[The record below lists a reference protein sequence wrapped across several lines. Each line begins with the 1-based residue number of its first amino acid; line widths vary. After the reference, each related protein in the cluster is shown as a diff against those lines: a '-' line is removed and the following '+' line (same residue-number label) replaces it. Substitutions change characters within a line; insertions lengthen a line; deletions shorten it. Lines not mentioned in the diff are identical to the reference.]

1 MLAKARYVILLAI
14 VFGLLA
20 SYSVYRYL
28 LRYDAM
34 VEAKELVT
42 AELVVAARDVEGG
55 REIGEEDVQVVTW
68 PVELVPQSHFAA
80 KADVVGRVCRHPV
93 VEGEAIVE
101 PRLAPPGSDQG
112 LAANIPEGYRAMTVP
127 VNLVSGVSGF
137 VLPGSRVDV
146 LVSMRTSDRRREP
159 VAKTILQDV
168 RVIAVDQQLEGR
180 DGRPVNSRAVTL
192 LVEPTDA
199 EKLGLASTEGTLLL
213 SLRNSSDQGTESTA
227 GTNVAALMSTKKPA
241 PTRRA
246 KPAPA
251 PVVTTEQSRRKVE
264 VIRGTQRSTEE
275 LDD

>member
-34 VEAKELVT
+34 VEAKEIVT
-42 AELVVAARDVEGG
+42 SDVVVAAHDVEGG
-55 REIGEEDVQVVTW
+55 RKLGEEDVEVVAW
-68 PVELVPQSHFAA
+68 PIELVPQNHFASA
-80 KADVVGRVCRHPV
+80 EEVVGRVSRHPV
-93 VEGEAIVE
+93 VHGEAIVE
-101 PRLAPPGSDQG
+101 ARLAPLGSDQG
-112 LAANIPEGYRAMTVP
+112 LGANIPEGYRAMTVP

-168 RVIAVDQQLEGR
+168 RVIAVDQHLEGR
-180 DGRPVNSRAVTL
+180 DGRPLSSRAVTL

-199 EKLGLASTEGTLLL
+199 ERLGLASTEGTLLL
-213 SLRNSSDQGTESTA
+213 ALRNSSDQGTESTA
-227 GTNVAALMSTKKPA
+227 GTTVAALMSTKKPA
-241 PTRRA
+241 PARRA
-246 KPAPA
+246 PAPT